1 MRILLLGGS
10 GLLSGA
16 ALAAFLD
23 EGHDVF
29 AVTRGG
35 RPRPA
40 RPRLT
45 ALTADRRDAGALAA
59 VLSGQRFDFT
69 ADFLAYDAA
78 DVERLFGVPGFEP
91 GRLAMISSGQV
102 YLVSSSLRPPFQ
114 EVDADSPPSPEP
126 ARGSRDHG
134 EWAYG
139 MGKRRAEAALRERA
153 SARGVPALSLRLPVI
168 QGEADGQA
176 SRRLWAWLE
185 RMRDGGPVLLPEGG
199 EQRVRFLYAADAARA
214 LVTLAGIER
223 WPDEPALN
231 LAQPD
236 EPTLREFLEQVAA
249 VAGLAPRFVPVS
261 ADELGRAGLA
271 DTCAPYWGRWCSRPD
286 PSRALELLGFRTL
299 RVAEY
304 LPAVVRAH
312 LAEVPRESHPG
323 YAHRARELELAA
335 RLASSRRS

>member
-29 AVTRGG
+29 ALTRGS
-35 RPRPA
+35 RSRPA

-59 VLSGQRFDFT
+59 ALRGQRFDFT

-78 DVERLFGVPGFEP
+78 DMERLFGVPGFDP

-102 YLVSSSLRPPFQ
+102 YLVGASVRPPFR
-114 EVDADSPPSPEP
+114 EADAGSPPIPEP
-126 ARGSRDHG
+126 AFGTRDHG

-139 MGKRRAEAALRERA
+139 MGKRAAEVVLRELA
-153 SARGVPALSLRLPVI
+153 SERGVPALSLRLPVI
-168 QGEADGQA
+168 QGEADGRA

-185 RMRDGGPVLLPEGG
+185 RMRDGGPVLLPEAG
-199 EQRVRFLYAADAARA
+199 EQRVRFLHAADAARA
-214 LVTLAGIER
+214 LVTLAGLER

-236 EPTLREFLEQVAA
+236 EPTLREFLGQAA
-249 VAGLAPRFVPVS
+249 AAAGLTPRFVTVS
-261 ADELGRAGLA
+261 AAVLERAGLA

-286 PSRALELLGFRTL
+286 PSRALELLGFRAR
-299 RVAEY
+299 RVPEY
-304 LPAVVRAH
+304 LPSVVRAH
-312 LAEVPRESHPG
+312 LAEPQLESHPG
-323 YAHRARELELAA
+323 YTHRARELELAA
-335 RLASSRRS
+335 RLASSSRG